1 MVIETVQLS
10 EVMKDFTPVTDISY
24 IYGEKEG
31 NQGKIDKVNLVSSLV
46 EKVAYGTTVDCNSIK
61 RTSIITSSSWE
72 NAPIDR
78 LAILETLFNSK
89 DWILQRFSSPASYSM
104 LYVRSFH
111 DGTTWGPWRKIE
123 FTG

>member
-1 MVIETVQLS
+1 MGLLLIVIPLREPVLS
-10 EVMKDFTPVTDISY
+10 PHLR
-24 IYGEKEG
+24 
-31 NQGKIDKVNLVSSLV
+31 GKMHPLINL
-46 EKVAYGTTVDCNSIK
+46 
-61 RTSIITSSSWE
+61 
-72 NAPIDR
+72 PM
-78 LAILETLFNSK
+78 LETLFHSK

>member
-46 EKVAYGTTVDCNSIK
+46 EKVAYGRRLIGIPLKEPVLSPRLRGK
-61 RTSIITSSSWE
+61 MH
-72 NAPIDR
+72 PLID
-78 LAILETLFNSK
+78 
-89 DWILQRFSSPASYSM
+89 LQY
-104 LYVRSFH
+104 
-111 DGTTWGPWRKIE
+111 
-123 FTG
+123 

>member
-10 EVMKDFTPVTDISY
+10 EVMKDFTPATDISY

-72 NAPIDR
+72 NAHIDR
-78 LAILETLFNSK
+78 LAILETLFHSK